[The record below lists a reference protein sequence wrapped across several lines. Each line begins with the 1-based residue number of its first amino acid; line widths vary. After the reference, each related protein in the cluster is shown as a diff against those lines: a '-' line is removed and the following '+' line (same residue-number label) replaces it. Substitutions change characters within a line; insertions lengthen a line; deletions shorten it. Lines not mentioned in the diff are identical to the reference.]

1 MDRTQPVKFFKGL
14 EIEATNH
21 YLLPTM
27 IAPGQYD
34 YQECKGMLD
43 AHSECKHILLGY
55 MYDPAGNPLTIDH
68 DKAFGL
74 ANQLMTEGYR
84 VTLEIRPDQLTDD
97 FVARCP
103 DPNGPF
109 GKLFVIL
116 IGSYFP
122 NMAKIGPY
130 TTLKLH
136 SDFDSSNG
144 GVWCI
149 KAEDYAKHGQFTP
162 WRAYDMDEWL
172 K

>member
-1 MDRTQPVKFFKGL
+1 MDRQKPVKFFKGL

-21 YLLPTM
+21 FLLPTM

-34 YQECKGMLD
+34 LEECVSMMLEHKTD
-43 AHSECKHILLGY
+43 HILLGY
-55 MYDPAGNPLTIDH
+55 MYDPAGNPLTIDL
-68 DKAFGL
+68 DKAFAL
-74 ANQLMTEGYR
+74 ANALMAARKR

-103 DPNGPF
+103 EAESPEA
-109 GKLFVIL
+109 KLFVIL

-122 NMAKIGPY
+122 NMAKIGGY

-136 SDFDSSNG
+136 SDFDSSNE
-144 GVWCI
+144 GVWCV
-149 KAEDYAKHGQFTP
+149 KAEAFKAAGVFTP

>member
-1 MDRTQPVKFFKGL
+1 MDRTKPVRFFKGL

-21 YLLPTM
+21 FLLPTM
-27 IAPGQYD
+27 IAPGQYSYD
-34 YQECKGMLD
+34 ECKEMMT
-43 AHSECKHILLGY
+43 AHSTNHILLGY
-55 MYDPAGNPLTIDH
+55 MYDPAGNPLEIDL
-68 DKAFGL
+68 DRAFGL
-74 ANQLMTEGYR
+74 ADTLMSEGYK
-84 VTLEIRPDQLTDD
+84 VTLEIRPDQLTDA
-97 FVARCP
+97 FVERCP
-103 DPNGPF
+103 DPQGPF

-136 SDFDSSNG
+136 SDFDSSNN

-149 KAEDYAKHGQFTP
+149 KAEDFAKHGQFTP